1 MRLIPLFSKEVVRGD
16 LLASLALRAVAK
28 ATFKRKRLWQ
38 KLCQPHTKF
47 KYHN

>member
-28 ATFKRKRLWQ
+28 ATFKHKRLWQ
-38 KLCQPHTKF
+38 TLI
-47 KYHN
+47 